1 MAKVT
6 QLSNEG
12 ARTGTQAAATSL
24 LYWVQSLSTFKLEEA
39 LKHTRPD
46 HMFIDKK
53 LPLHLDVHQNI
64 ADESLCLT
72 GLYQPYGIYKASY
85 GSLQRALRPRETK

>member
-12 ARTGTQAAATSL
+12 AWTGTQAAATSL
-24 LYWVQSLSTFKLEEA
+24 LYWVQGLSTFKLEEA
-39 LKHTRPD
+39 LKHTQPN
-46 HMFIDKK
+46 HMFIAEE
-53 LPLHLDVHQNI
+53 LRLHLDVHQNI
-64 ADESLCLT
+64 IDESLCLT

-85 GSLQRALRPRETK
+85 GSP

>member
-1 MAKVT
+1 
-6 QLSNEG
+6 
-12 ARTGTQAAATSL
+12 
-24 LYWVQSLSTFKLEEA
+24 
-39 LKHTRPD
+39 
-46 HMFIDKK
+46 MFIDKK
-53 LPLHLDVHQNI
+53 LPLHLAVHQNI